1 MSNILNKVAALF
13 RATATLYSR
22 RSAQLAAASEVSEV
36 GKARDAFQAALA
48 AFPDAEYALTLWLE
62 DDKPVVLYKNGNVA
76 FKPEVVRDQ
85 KGNLTV
91 ESARALAAYDAARA
105 RSGWHPDLRV
115 QPLGSAPAAF
125 SLGGVAG
132 PAGVIAIVG
141 GAGTGKTPLSHAI
154 AGSEGAEYSL
164 VAYGEPLAGYA
175 TDLTSAS
182 RALGAALLAGDS
194 VVFDSIK
201 DLLSLASGGAMKSG
215 LARGVFPIL
224 THLSVVAA
232 DAGVAVFVPVN
243 PSSPDEAVLDLL
255 TEAVASNTTG
265 LIVATKSEGWR
276 YLFRRGEGLDRADGT
291 IRTSRAPDDS
301 MVIEAVV
308 PSRASATRTA
318 LASSRKVDPDV
329 ALRAT
334 VDSTHW
340 STFQR
345 LIRGQS
351 NFTKNL

>member
-1 MSNILNKVAALF
+1 MSILNKVAALF
-13 RATATLYSR
+13 RATAALYTERSSR
-22 RSAQLAAASEVSEV
+22 LAAAAELSEI
-36 GKARDAFQAALA
+36 GKARDAFKAALA
-48 AFPDAEYALTLWLE
+48 SFPATGYALTLWLE

-76 FKPEVVRDQ
+76 FKPDIVRDQ
-85 KGNLTV
+85 KGYITPD
-91 ESARALAAYDAARA
+91 SAAALAAYDEARS

-115 QPLGSAPAAF
+115 QPLGSAPTAF
-125 SLGGVAG
+125 NLGGVAG

-154 AGSEGAEYSL
+154 AGGGGDEYSL

-182 RALGAALLAGDS
+182 RALGVALLTGDS

-255 TEAVASNTTG
+255 SEAVASNTTG
-265 LIVATKSEGWR
+265 LIVATKGEGWR

-291 IRTSRAPDDS
+291 IRTSRADDDT
-301 MVIEAVV
+301 MRIDAVV
-308 PSRASATRTA
+308 PSRASATRAA
-318 LASSRKVDPDV
+318 LAGARKADPD
-329 ALRAT
+329 ASLRAT

-351 NFTKNL
+351 NFTNNL